1 MNIVDIAAGSED
13 FDILVTALNAAG
25 LTGTVRDANDITVFA
40 PTDAAFAALASDLGF
55 DGDTADDDAVFA
67 FIAQALTDLA
77 EDDDP
82 IPLLTD
88 ILTYHV
94 APGERTEATVN
105 GSDGIATLLTDAE
118 IAPTGETLGDFEP
131 DLANPTI
138 VAPDIAADNGI
149 IQGID
154 RVLLP
159 INLADNAPE
168 GAQNIV
174 DIAAGSDDF
183 NILVTALN
191 TAGLTDTVRNSDDIT
206 VFAPTDAAF
215 TDLAKDLGFDGD
227 DTDEGAVFAHIA
239 GALTDL
245 AEDDDPIPLLTD
257 ILLYHVSAGAKS
269 EAAINSAGSAATLLT
284 DAEITATGRTLVDGE
299 PDLLDPT
306 IVAPDV
312 AASNGTIQGI
322 DKVLVPIDIPGNDRD
337 TITEIV
343 AASGDFDTNTGDFDL
358 LLAAVQ
364 AAGLADTLDDANADL
379 TVFAPNDGAFLAVAQ
394 TLGFQGSDEADAFDF
409 VVKALTL
416 LSRGGDPIPLLTDIL
431 TYHVLPQAQDAE
443 ALLASDTLTTLQGGV
458 LGVVPEDGSADA
470 PTVRLA
476 DLDPDLP
483 DPALVATD
491 LPAANG
497 FVHVIDGVLIPVDL
511 LPSDGSDDVSF
522 LIGEDMSES
531 FVTGDNNDFIDA
543 ARGDDT
549 ISPGE
554 GDDVVL
560 GGDGTDATRIDG
572 VSSEYGVAISPEGV
586 EVTDKADGSSGIDFL
601 NGVEIVQFD
610 DGRLDLSTLDG
621 AANLSPDH
629 LQLLTELYIAYF
641 DRAPD
646 AGGLLFWGTSLDH
659 GVTLPE
665 IAELFFD
672 QPETQAKMPPDLT
685 ASEFVD
691 RAYQNFLERDPDQT
705 GKDFWVGNLEAGTVS
720 RPEFMLALIEG
731 ARADTGSP
739 EDVRTIEDK
748 GDIGVSFALI
758 NGLND
763 VDAAEATM
771 AAYDDAHRETSLATA
786 QSLIADAAADA
797 NGEGGDTALTLP
809 LVGVIDDP
817 FAVA

>member
-1 MNIVDIAAGSED
+1 MNIVDIAAGSDD
-13 FDILVTALNAAG
+13 FNILVTALNTAG
-25 LTGTVRDANDITVFA
+25 LTDTVRDADDITVFA
-40 PTDAAFAALASDLGF
+40 PTDAAFTTLATELGY
-55 DGDTADDDAVFA
+55 DGDTADEGAVFA
-67 FIAQALTDLA
+67 FIASTLSDLGGG
-77 EDDDP
+77 DP

-88 ILTYHV
+88 ILLYHV

-118 IAPTGETLGDFEP
+118 IAPNGETLGDFEP

-138 VAPDIAADNGI
+138 VAPDISADNGI

-227 DTDEGAVFAHIA
+227 DTDEGAVFDHIA

-269 EAAINSAGSAATLLT
+269 EAAINSAGSVATLLT
-284 DAEITATGRTLVDGE
+284 DAEITATGSTLVDGE

-306 IVAPDV
+306 IVVPDV

-343 AASGDFDTNTGDFDL
+343 AASGEFDTNDQDFDL
-358 LLAAVQ
+358 LLNALQ
-364 AAGLADTLDDANADL
+364 AAGLTDALNNPDSNL
-379 TVFAPNDGAFLAVAQ
+379 TAFAPNDAAFVAAAQ
-394 TLGFQGSDEADAFDF
+394 ELGYQGSDEEGAFGF
-409 VVKALTL
+409 IVQALTL
-416 LSRGGDPIPLLTDIL
+416 LSKGGDPIPLLTDIL
-431 TYHVLPQAQDAE
+431 TYHVAPSALDAE
-443 ALLASDTLTTLQGGV
+443 AVLGSDTIDTLLGAS
-458 LGVVPEDGSADA
+458 LGVDGASLVDA
-470 PTVRLA
+470 E
-476 DLDPDLP
+476 PDLP
-483 DPALVATD
+483 NANIVATNI
-491 LPAANG
+491 AASNG
-497 FVHVIDGVLIPVDL
+497 FVHVIDGVLIPTDL
-511 LPSDGSDDVSF
+511 LPSNGSDDAVAF
-522 LIGEDMSES
+522 LIGDDTDET
-531 FVTGDNNDFIDA
+531 FTLGDNDDFVDA
-543 ARGDDT
+543 AGGDDT
-549 ISPGE
+549 IT
-554 GDDVVL
+554 GDDGSDVIV
-560 GGDGTDATRIDG
+560 GGAGEDTAVIDG
-572 VSSEYGVAISPEGV
+572 DLNDFNFAFSREGV
-586 EVTDKADGSSGIDFL
+586 EATDKTDVAEGTDFL
-601 NGVEIVQFD
+601 NGIEFVQLD
-610 DGRLDLSTLDG
+610 DGRLNLSVLEG
-621 AANLSPDH
+621 AAQLDADQ
-629 LQLLTELYIAYF
+629 LQLLTELYVAYF

-646 AGGLLFWGTSLDH
+646 AGGLLFWGTSLAN
-659 GVTLPE
+659 GVSLQE

-672 QPETQAKMPPDLT
+672 QQETHDKLPEDL
-685 ASEFVD
+685 SSEEFVTL
-691 RAYQNFLERDPDQT
+691 AYNNFLERDPDDA
-705 GKDFWVGNLEAGTVS
+705 GKAFWVSNLEAGNVS

-739 EDVRTIEDK
+739 DDVRTIEDK

-763 VDAAEATM
+763 VDDAEEVM
-771 AAYDDAHRETSLATA
+771 AAYDDEDRADSLAEA
-786 QSLIADAAADA
+786 QSLIAEAAADA
-797 NGEGGDTALTLP
+797 NGAGGDTSFTFP